1 MARGK
6 GKAGVGKRGRQADA
20 AKAPA
25 RRGRPKKSTGRKNK
39 VKKTKSLK
47 SRVIT
52 FAAAFLLAIA
62 MVPLVLGLIYRVSWV
77 HPVSVP
83 MLADNWNGLPV
94 SRLWVKFDD
103 VSPVLVKA
111 VIMSED
117 GQFCSHRGVDWSA
130 INAVIG
136 DAIGGEKTRGA
147 STISMQVVKNLF
159 LWNSRSYF
167 RKVLEVPLAIYVDL
181 IWSKRRQMEIYLNI
195 AEWGPGIYG
204 IEAAAVHHFKRS
216 AARLSTAQAALLA
229 VTLPNPALRDPNRP
243 SKHMR
248 ALARINRA
256 RIGIA
261 GSHVR
266 CLVK

>member
-1 MARGK
+1 MAKRKGKTGAGSRGK
-6 GKAGVGKRGRQADA
+6 QAGV
-20 AKAPA
+20 AKKPA
-25 RRGRPKKSTGRKNK
+25 RRGRPKKSTGRK
-39 VKKTKSLK
+39 KTAGKPNSLRK
-47 SRVIT
+47 RLLSIAVATLLIIT
-52 FAAAFLLAIA
+52 L
-62 MVPLVLGLIYRVSWV
+62 VPVVLGLIYRMSWV

-83 MLADNWNGLPV
+83 MLADNWNGLQA
-94 SRLWVKFDD
+94 SRSWVKFDD
-103 VSPVLVKA
+103 ISPLLVKA

-130 INAVIG
+130 INTVIG
-136 DAIGGEKTRGA
+136 DAMEGEKARGA

-167 RKVLEVPLAIYVDL
+167 RKLLEMPLALYVDF

-204 IEAAAVHHFKRS
+204 IEAASFYHFERS
-216 AARLSTAQAALLA
+216 AARLNAAQAALLA

-248 ALARINRA
+248 ALARINRG

-266 CLVK
+266 CLAK